1 MNSTVVLAFYITPL
15 IVIAL
20 GVLAY
25 FDHQRFMRRERA
37 KSSADDRDR

>member
-1 MNSTVVLAFYITPL
+1 MNSTIVLAFYVTPA

-25 FDHQRFMRRERA
+25 FDHQRFMRREAA
-37 KSSADDRDR
+37 KSSTQNRQP